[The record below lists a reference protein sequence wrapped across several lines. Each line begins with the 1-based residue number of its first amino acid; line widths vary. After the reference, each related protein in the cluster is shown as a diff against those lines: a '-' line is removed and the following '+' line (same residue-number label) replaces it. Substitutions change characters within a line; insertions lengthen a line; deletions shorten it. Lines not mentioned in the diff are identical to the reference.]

1 MLYTGEL
8 VTELSDI
15 TMEALVKP
23 LVAACRQS
31 RSSAGSDSAGEG
43 GETASAI
50 AHQNVLPAWQFYAYQ
65 LVPSFVLGM
74 GLNIFLSAYIYTQTE
89 RCSAEALAG
98 CGHPGGLPFGDA
110 VWHTWVTATTVG
122 YGDLDLTT
130 KSSRLWAS
138 FHILMSVSWLA
149 SLVSQ
154 CQSAYQTRQWDLQ
167 RAVSYRVQLMPEL
180 IDALETPEA
189 KAESRGVNETE
200 FVLGMLI
207 AMGAEVL
214 GEKLA
219 YDVHVKPLITRFRCL
234 DWDHSGELT
243 RDDLAFMI
251 EKANKAQSALNED
264 EELDPDGQ
272 RRGSATAAEAAINVI
287 EAATGLDIDGDGDVG
302 ISGHLM
308 QTHQLQRVTV
318 TEAAINVIE
327 AATGLDIDGD
337 GDVGISGHPMQTHQ
351 VQKVEDY

>member
-1 MLYTGEL
+1 
-8 VTELSDI
+8 
-15 TMEALVKP
+15 
-23 LVAACRQS
+23 
-31 RSSAGSDSAGEG
+31 
-43 GETASAI
+43 
-50 AHQNVLPAWQFYAYQ
+50 
-65 LVPSFVLGM
+65 
-74 GLNIFLSAYIYTQTE
+74 
-89 RCSAEALAG
+89 
-98 CGHPGGLPFGDA
+98 
-110 VWHTWVTATTVG
+110 
-122 YGDLDLTT
+122 
-130 KSSRLWAS
+130 
-138 FHILMSVSWLA
+138 
-149 SLVSQ
+149 
-154 CQSAYQTRQWDLQ
+154 
-167 RAVSYRVQLMPEL
+167 MPEL

-302 ISGHLM
+302 ISGH
-308 QTHQLQRVTV
+308 
-318 TEAAINVIE
+318 
-327 AATGLDIDGD
+327 
-337 GDVGISGHPMQTHQ
+337 PMQTHQ